1 MDSRIF
7 PRRLIPRGEP
17 KQAVDFPNIWQLNC
31 LQLEIHD
38 TIPKRISL
46 LMIQDAKTCWWT
58 QNFGVKLLLSQCT
71 VDEFP
76 IISVNW
82 SWRMMME
89 KVFIN
94 FWWYIDKSLITQHLH
109 LLLTK
114 YPVFCWHHPCF
125 HILYFLWSN
134 RISPTSLAMK
144 SSPLGVCRWAS
155 PLFERSRGQLGK
167 SFTVIDLYL
176 YIIFT

>member
-1 MDSRIF
+1 
-7 PRRLIPRGEP
+7 
-17 KQAVDFPNIWQLNC
+17 
-31 LQLEIHD
+31 
-38 TIPKRISL
+38 
-46 LMIQDAKTCWWT
+46 MIQDAKPCWWT

-125 HILYFLWSN
+125 QILYFLWSN
-134 RISPTSLAMK
+134 Q
-144 SSPLGVCRWAS
+144 
-155 PLFERSRGQLGK
+155 RSRGQLGK
-167 SFTVIDLYL
+167 SFTIIDLYL
-176 YIIFT
+176 YIYIYIERYDNNSNNSVHNKKKYWLVVEPTPLKKWWSSSVGIIVPNWMEQ

>member
-1 MDSRIF
+1 
-7 PRRLIPRGEP
+7 
-17 KQAVDFPNIWQLNC
+17 
-31 LQLEIHD
+31 
-38 TIPKRISL
+38 
-46 LMIQDAKTCWWT
+46 
-58 QNFGVKLLLSQCT
+58 
-71 VDEFP
+71 
-76 IISVNW
+76 VNW

-155 PLFERSRGQLGK
+155 PLFEKAGVSLANP
-167 SFTVIDLYL
+167 SPSLTYTYILYL
-176 YIIFT
+176 HREIW